1 MNKNLTN
8 SILGA
13 IIAISTTIS
22 LDANADTRFYVKGK
36 EGTKADAIRALLMDP
51 KAEVTKCDDQEL
63 TNKATLRKK

>member
-36 EGTKADAIRALLMDP
+36 EGTKADAIRALVIDP

-63 TNKATLRKK
+63 TKNATLRKK